1 MDNPA
6 QGFAVELELLGDQTS
21 FGIGEE
27 IAFLV
32 EAERDGYLTLIDLG
46 TDGTVAML
54 LPNAD
59 TPSVRVSAGRTL
71 TYPEAGGDLVFTA
84 LEPAG
89 SGLVRAFVTPEP
101 LDIPIPAGEEY
112 AFGGEE
118 FAGRLAAAL
127 VAAAGQLEGAVR
139 LDSWG
144 TASIV
149 YEIHD

>member
-6 QGFAVELELLGDQTS
+6 QGYAVELELLGGATS
-21 FGIGEE
+21 IGIGEE
-27 IAFLV
+27 IAFSV
-32 EAERDGYLTLIDLG
+32 ESERDGYLTLVDLG

-59 TPSVRVSAGRTL
+59 IRSVRVSAGRPL
-71 TYPEAGGDLVFTA
+71 TYPAPGGDLVFTA

-101 LDIPIPAGEEY
+101 LDVAIPAGEEY

-118 FAGRLAAAL
+118 FAGGLVAAL
-127 VAAAGQLEGAVR
+127 LAAAGQLEGAVR

-144 TASIV
+144 TASLV
-149 YEIHD
+149 YEIRD